1 MQISKLH
8 FFGTNLP
15 LDGSAVYFSEKHDNY
30 FDVMHEFPSL
40 GFTTITLPSTRSV
53 KTVNRNF
60 TMTVQVSPTLLQKQ
74 QQYCVVETPT
84 GEYHYYFVRRIES
97 EYDNVTNDL
106 TPTCTCEFINDPWG
120 EFYDKIK
127 ENKDKMFPATR
138 LTTADMHLYPS
149 ISPYPYR
156 NINRDF
162 IPAIETHEVYDDSW
176 IEYND
181 DTGVVLEYSTRYMAL
196 WLRVRTDGELCL
208 SGSELYENF
217 GCYPKDVCTPYL
229 LVPYAILDR
238 ETMTLDWNFTLSIS
252 KGGSSEIYGTIKG
265 QVKPNN
271 ITNIL
276 SADLTAFPPFRYHVD
291 ESGKYLVVD
300 DYKSE
305 TKYGVITNANGDA
318 FFTRST
324 QTLGKNF
331 PVACFYAAGG
341 ATHEFRSYVP
351 IQYRADIT
359 RAVLTESNVETV
371 CPLLTDQPPFTSHSV
386 YYNGVMESLVPVVKG
401 TDYTIKVSVE
411 TSIPMMTITYD
422 GDHRD
427 NNGWT
432 TKPIPLVNSGEVPT
446 SVSAYDTYMRSYGN
460 QIIAQEDA
468 LATQRDLARKEN
480 WYSFGNSILSLG
492 SSATQIGMGISSGNA
507 GGIARGVTGMSG
519 GIVGAV
525 STFTLN
531 PEKIQAQYDIGMNAI
546 QATLADKKNQQDQYR
561 IPSASAFANLVQDG
575 LLFRKSVVSDKKQ
588 LYGAIMQHLRY
599 GYETNCL
606 SPIIPLN
613 HELYDFIQLRY
624 AFFSFI
630 SDKVGRAALENMYR
644 NGLTIWYIDSY
655 QIDDYGSTVKNI
667 EYTTNNL
674 QRGVQS

>member
-15 LDGSAVYFSEKHDNY
+15 LDGSTVYFSEKHDNY
-30 FDVMHEFPSL
+30 YDVLHEFLSL
-40 GFTTITLPSTRSV
+40 GYTTITLPSVRSV

-60 TMTVQVSPTLLQKQ
+60 TMTVQVSPALLQEQ

-84 GEYHYYFVRRIES
+84 GEKHYYFARRIES
-97 EYDNVTNDL
+97 EYDNVTSDL
-106 TPTCTCEFINDPWG
+106 TPTCTCEFISDPWG

-127 ENKDKMFPATR
+127 ANKDKTFPATR
-138 LTTADMHLYPS
+138 LTTADMHLYPKF
-149 ISPYPYR
+149 SPYPYR
-156 NINRDF
+156 NTNRDF
-162 IPAIETHEVYDDSW
+162 VPAIETHEVYDDSW
-176 IEYND
+176 TEYND
-181 DTGVVLEYSTRYMAL
+181 DSGTAVESTTRYMAL
-196 WLRVRTDGELCL
+196 WLRVRTDGELYL
-208 SGSELYENF
+208 SGDELYENH
-217 GCYPKDVCTPYL
+217 GCYPRDTATPYL
-229 LVPYAILDR
+229 LVPYAVLDR
-238 ETMTLDWNFTLSIS
+238 QSMSLSWDYTLSIS
-252 KGGSSEIYGTIKG
+252 KAGKSETFGTIKE

-291 ESGKYLVVD
+291 STGKYVVVD
-300 DYKSE
+300 DYNDE

-331 PVACFYAAGG
+331 PASCFYAASG
-341 ATHEFRSYVP
+341 ATHEFRNYVP

-359 RAVLTESNVETV
+359 RAVLTEINVETV
-371 CPLLTDQPPFTSHSV
+371 CPLLTDQPPFTAHSV

-401 TDYTIKVSVE
+401 TGYTIKVNVE
-411 TSIPMMTITYD
+411 SSTPMMTITY
-422 GDHRD
+422 
-427 NNGWT
+427 NSEKNGWT

-460 QIIAQEDA
+460 QIIAQEEA

-492 SSATQIGMGISSGNA
+492 SSATQLGMGISSGNA

-519 GIVGAV
+519 GIIGAV

-531 PEKIQAQYDIGMNAI
+531 PEKINAQYDIGMNSI

-575 LLFRKSVVSDKKQ
+575 LLFRKSVVSDKEQ

-599 GYETNCL
+599 GYETNRL
-606 SPIIPLN
+606 TSIIPLN

-630 SDKVGRAALENMYR
+630 SDKAGRAALEHMYR
-644 NGLTIWYIDSY
+644 NGLTIWYIDNYDSS
-655 QIDDYGSTVKNI
+655 DYGSTVKTI

-674 QRGVQS
+674 QRGVLG